1 LEDGKAERA
10 RKRGAIFSP
19 NMRVVRIMERRP
31 TEAQWDTTDL
41 ESVLVAFLPFVRKQ
55 AKILSGNDVH
65 LRDDLIQEGL
75 FALCRS
81 AGAFDPN
88 RGAYASFAC
97 ACARNAM
104 ISYLR
109 RTSSSREDLVEETAS
124 LEDLDLGED
133 LLGIAEDREFLGHL
147 LDRLTPVEIA
157 AVDALWACGSV
168 GRAVGTLGWPYK
180 RVENALARVRNK
192 ARRLVVER
200 SLSKME

>member
-1 LEDGKAERA
+1 
-10 RKRGAIFSP
+10 
-19 NMRVVRIMERRP
+19 MRVVETMGRTP
-31 TEAQWDTTDL
+31 TEDRRDATDL

-55 AKILSGNDVH
+55 AGILSGNDSH
-65 LRDDLIQEGL
+65 LKDDLIQEGL

-81 AGAFDPN
+81 AGAFDPD
-88 RGAYASFAC
+88 RGSYASFAC
-97 ACARNAM
+97 SCARNAM

-109 RTSSSREDLVEETAS
+109 RTLSSREDLVDETVS
-124 LEDLDLGED
+124 LEDLEIGED
-133 LLGIAEDREFLGHL
+133 LLGIAEDREFLEYL

-192 ARRLVVER
+192 ARRLVAER
-200 SLSKME
+200 DPSKTE